1 MSQDL
6 VDQLAAYGRQL
17 RSSQPPIPRSEMASE
32 PSAAIQADVVD
43 INNSIQLDQAEEMML
58 APDSPD
64 RPRRRRAMLTVA
76 AAVVGVL
83 VVGLVAVAFRDT
95 DDDLASSDNPPR
107 TEEAAVTTAEAE
119 VDPVSEAEAVG
130 EDYFVV
136 FNEGDAEAVF
146 ALFAPDANFVG
157 NDGAATAEAFRE
169 MLHWD
174 TAQGTQ
180 QSTPECSTTAADS
193 DAPVKV
199 TCRYDHFDALMQA
212 ADTDPVSYATT
223 LTIEDGL
230 IIDLDKRRV
239 AGGFAGSATTQF
251 DLWMGQNHPDDKATA
266 GCCGWDSVE
275 DATASGQLR
284 ARYAEEW
291 ATSLESS

>member
-1 MSQDL
+1 
-6 VDQLAAYGRQL
+6 
-17 RSSQPPIPRSEMASE
+17 
-32 PSAAIQADVVD
+32 
-43 INNSIQLDQAEEMML
+43 ML
-58 APDSPD
+58 APDSGD

-83 VVGLVAVAFRDT
+83 VVGLVAVALRDT

-107 TEEAAVTTAEAE
+107 TEEAAATTTTQAE
-119 VDPVSEAEAVG
+119 VDPVSEAEAVA
-130 EDYFVV
+130 EDYFAL

-146 ALFAPDANFVG
+146 ALFAPDANFIG
-157 NDGAATAEAFRE
+157 NDGAATPEAFRE
-169 MLHWD
+169 MLHWN

-180 QSTPECSTTAADS
+180 QSTPECSTTAAAS

-230 IIDLDKRRV
+230 IIDLDNRRV
-239 AGGFAGSATTQF
+239 AGGFAGSASTQF
-251 DLWMGQNHPDDKATA
+251 DLWMGQNHPDDKLTA

-284 ARYAEEW
+284 ARYAEQW
-291 ATSLESS
+291 AATLEANN